1 MVSIH
6 RKDTDFD
13 EGNWEDFSNPVSED
27 SEDFEERKAKPAR
40 ASTLGGSSST
50 FDADDRRASNRGRS
64 RRGSGANMP
73 ELDHTRSAASFED
86 EGSPTATKK
95 EMKRQRSK
103 YTEPKPILIRRERDL
118 QAATLRRDQGAQER
132 INTGAS
138 DRSNRRMEG
147 VLQDSSYEDRGHNV
161 SLDVVDWTEE
171 DRMDVLKMEA
181 RERGEMPSGWFPLIS
196 FCYCAGYS

>member
-1 MVSIH
+1 
-6 RKDTDFD
+6 
-13 EGNWEDFSNPVSED
+13 
-27 SEDFEERKAKPAR
+27 
-40 ASTLGGSSST
+40 
-50 FDADDRRASNRGRS
+50 
-64 RRGSGANMP
+64 MP

-103 YTEPKPILIRRERDL
+103 YTEPKPILTRRERDL